1 MKKRVVSFLTCM
13 AIVSSLFGNQFAIYA
28 DDNIAIDAAPSEMI
42 ESTVLSEDVPSG
54 HDELSD
60 GDAAENTLSESVP
73 VNENLEG
80 EESPVPENNA
90 NADGV
95 VGPPEESELPNL
107 DNLQPKPDTPTVLD
121 DGMGMIVEVTEEDM
135 EDVEVIMP
143 LNPETPDESA
153 TAKYGSYI
161 NFADETDTFFGGE
174 IITIYN
180 GVTISGNMATVPEGS
195 YTLIYLPK
203 DSFEKPSMK
212 DVSLSFEKIKEAEIS
227 ENETDYIV
235 KTIYKELYGG
245 YNSATPVKVSLRR
258 GQTKNQSRHNIKQEF
273 YTSDDKLKAE
283 SELAVNG
290 KAKLENAESTYHSTV
305 RMVSE
310 VNENFVVKENT
321 FIPFGVNYFRFP
333 NSNEVDPRDRRI
345 YATIPEGV
353 RVKENSG
360 WTYDETLK
368 KWYKDVPVQ
377 QLNYDTT
384 KIELDFSGINL
395 SENDSKEKAR
405 VFQVDFSAQPVE
417 NGEPQTDLEPYK
429 WVSRRSYYILKVE
442 VSEAAYMSIST
453 RRQIV
458 YMNKDYGLYQPDS
471 WWNSIN
477 TISIPFDKGLLENI
491 RMFFD
496 HQLISYYRINNH
508 KGDEETRKLIITSAR
523 TDVPLYSYPS
533 QIRLNIIGNEET
545 VAFMRSK
552 LEGTKAYGIK
562 FDDTKELITDQ
573 VPITTTSDLN
583 SSLNDTDWC
592 KFAENEYKAIVFEFP
607 NGGIEMVGENEINK
621 FSSVVHTNVVAD
633 LRERLVDDLK
643 TKMDKNE
650 EPKITARNSN
660 PAGYPSYDDFSDV
673 YVKEWFK
680 VTDDAT
686 ELSETNASARSD
698 TDTYYTLQFESI
710 YRNTNINVTNGKSF
724 FVEDTL
730 TTELSYTH
738 KRNGKASDATQPE
751 NLNIYYLV
759 PDGLEP
765 IENKEVFE
773 SMEIIRGYQDGY
785 NLVVAKPK
793 NIKIPNLIP
802 NDTSISRAETNRYSI
817 DFKATKRL
825 DIGKYSIFAAMCL
838 DNNQVDIRNGRQY
851 GILQT
856 DTPSG
861 VFSNITKDAKNR
873 PEVSTSFTNFGSVS
887 FTIYPPQS
895 LVALKD
901 VKMAEE
907 ADTKYSSSVGNKA
920 TIGDRVDYRLRLKN
934 NSTSEIRSLTVIDIL
949 PFDGDKSIV
958 ENQDGKYTDRGSK
971 FRTPL
976 ISVQAQEKFDIYYTT
991 DAVQGT
997 INENKNA
1004 NWQRQVDDM
1013 SAVTMFKAVLKP
1025 GQTLGVNEV
1034 YDIITHNVIAENQ
1047 AIDDKEKAFNSF
1059 ALSLNNEATFIETM
1073 RTEVEVNYAKND
1085 VTVEKVDAKDES
1097 AKLEGVTFDLYS
1109 AHNDRLLASK
1119 LTTNRNGVVIIP
1131 DLLVGKD
1138 YYLKETATAAG
1149 YVLSAQNIPFTVSEQ
1164 AENNKIVIKNTKDVL
1179 SIPVEKKWSSEAG
1192 GPVKV
1197 NLMANG
1203 AVKGT
1208 VTLTEENEW
1217 KHTFTDLPKLD
1228 EETKEAI
1235 QYTVL
1240 EEGTDANGTVKMGE
1254 NTYQVTI
1261 SGDMQKGYVITNTKK
1276 EKEPEVP
1283 KVEKISVSVA
1293 KQWEG
1298 GTEASVKVNLMAN
1311 GKVKDT
1317 VTLTEANEWK
1327 HTFVDLPKLDEET
1340 KEAIQYIVFEEGT
1353 DENGEVKIGENTYQV
1368 AISGNMQTGYHIVNT
1383 QKPNKDNGGSHPVR
1397 KDDTGHL
1404 IVTKNVIGEDQDL
1417 QKEFTFTV
1425 TLGDK
1430 TITGSFGDMI
1440 FVNGVATFTLKH
1452 GEKKAALHLP
1462 KEVSYKVEESGND
1475 GYEVSST
1482 NDVGFIPDEDAITV
1496 SFTNKAIKKDDPAVP
1511 ERHNHRTP
1519 KKPEKPDEQTP
1530 PTVVTPPSEE
1540 APETVLIPSTGNHE
1554 PKNDNPGNVEPSNH
1568 VTPSV
1573 SNGTG
1578 NVSDQPVLKKNYSV
1592 LDHVPK
1598 TEDTSCINV
1607 WAFAAVISFMSLA
1620 VIALIGKKKY

>member
-1 MKKRVVSFLTCM
+1 M
-13 AIVSSLFGNQFAIYA
+13 
-28 DDNIAIDAAPSEMI
+28 
-42 ESTVLSEDVPSG
+42 
-54 HDELSD
+54 
-60 GDAAENTLSESVP
+60 
-73 VNENLEG
+73 
-80 EESPVPENNA
+80 
-90 NADGV
+90 
-95 VGPPEESELPNL
+95 
-107 DNLQPKPDTPTVLD
+107 
-121 DGMGMIVEVTEEDM
+121 
-135 EDVEVIMP
+135 
-143 LNPETPDESA
+143 
-153 TAKYGSYI
+153 
-161 NFADETDTFFGGE
+161 
-174 IITIYN
+174 
-180 GVTISGNMATVPEGS
+180 
-195 YTLIYLPK
+195 
-203 DSFEKPSMK
+203 
-212 DVSLSFEKIKEAEIS
+212 
-227 ENETDYIV
+227 
-235 KTIYKELYGG
+235 
-245 YNSATPVKVSLRR
+245 
-258 GQTKNQSRHNIKQEF
+258 
-273 YTSDDKLKAE
+273 
-283 SELAVNG
+283 
-290 KAKLENAESTYHSTV
+290 
-305 RMVSE
+305 
-310 VNENFVVKENT
+310 
-321 FIPFGVNYFRFP
+321 
-333 NSNEVDPRDRRI
+333 
-345 YATIPEGV
+345 
-353 RVKENSG
+353 
-360 WTYDETLK
+360 
-368 KWYKDVPVQ
+368 
-377 QLNYDTT
+377 
-384 KIELDFSGINL
+384 
-395 SENDSKEKAR
+395 
-405 VFQVDFSAQPVE
+405 
-417 NGEPQTDLEPYK
+417 
-429 WVSRRSYYILKVE
+429 
-442 VSEAAYMSIST
+442 
-453 RRQIV
+453 
-458 YMNKDYGLYQPDS
+458 
-471 WWNSIN
+471 
-477 TISIPFDKGLLENI
+477 
-491 RMFFD
+491 
-496 HQLISYYRINNH
+496 
-508 KGDEETRKLIITSAR
+508 
-523 TDVPLYSYPS
+523 
-533 QIRLNIIGNEET
+533 
-545 VAFMRSK
+545 
-552 LEGTKAYGIK
+552 
-562 FDDTKELITDQ
+562 
-573 VPITTTSDLN
+573 
-583 SSLNDTDWC
+583 
-592 KFAENEYKAIVFEFP
+592 
-607 NGGIEMVGENEINK
+607 
-621 FSSVVHTNVVAD
+621 
-633 LRERLVDDLK
+633 
-643 TKMDKNE
+643 
-650 EPKITARNSN
+650 
-660 PAGYPSYDDFSDV
+660 
-673 YVKEWFK
+673 
-680 VTDDAT
+680 
-686 ELSETNASARSD
+686 
-698 TDTYYTLQFESI
+698 
-710 YRNTNINVTNGKSF
+710 
-724 FVEDTL
+724 EDTL

-738 KRNGKASDATQPE
+738 KRNGKVSDATQPE

-773 SMEIIRGYQDGY
+773 SIEIIRGYQDGY
-785 NLVVAKPK
+785 NLIVAKPK
-793 NIKIPNLIP
+793 NIEIPNLIP
-802 NDTSISRAETNRYSI
+802 NDTFISRAVTNRYSI

-825 DIGKYSIFAAMCL
+825 DIGKYSIAAAMCL

-1097 AKLEGVTFDLYS
+1097 VKLEGVTFDLYS
-1109 AHNDRLLASK
+1109 AHNDRLLTSK

-1240 EEGTDANGTVKMGE
+1240 EEGTEADGTVKIGE

-1327 HTFVDLPKLDEET
+1327 HTFADLPKLDEET

-1383 QKPNKDNGGSHPVR
+1383 QKPNKDNGGPHPVR

-1462 KEVSYKVEESGND
+1462 KEVSYKVEESGN
-1475 GYEVSST
+1475 GRYEVSST

-1578 NVSDQPVLKKNYSV
+1578 KVSDQPVLKKNYSV